1 MIRPRLDQPE
11 SILAFGRERQ
21 VGLSRSRHEPRGEM
35 VSPKVPVIDDDESIV
50 DLLSAYLTREGFQVD
65 VARAGV
71 AGLAKAR

>member
-1 MIRPRLDQPE
+1 
-11 SILAFGRERQ
+11 
-21 VGLSRSRHEPRGEM
+21 M

-50 DLLSAYLTREGFQVD
+50 DLLSTYLTREGFQVD